1 MLKVDAITFFGS
13 KTKLANA
20 AGVRLASVAA
30 WGIRT
35 FRGSSGLVTGN
46 MYRKKRIVTTGRTI
60 KFRPYSLPHQ
70 SQLHQKNWLK
80 LCTFMNN

>member
-30 WGIRT
+30 WGI
-35 FRGSSGLVTGN
+35 SGLVISGC
-46 MYRKKRIVTTGRTI
+46 IV
-60 KFRPYSLPHQ
+60 
-70 SQLHQKNWLK
+70 K
-80 LCTFMNN
+80 LLTEKASRA

>member
-30 WGIRT
+30 WGI
-35 FRGSSGLVTGN
+35 SGHHLTEKYVA
-46 MYRKKRIVTTGRTI
+46 TTVA
-60 KFRPYSLPHQ
+60 
-70 SQLHQKNWLK
+70 
-80 LCTFMNN
+80 